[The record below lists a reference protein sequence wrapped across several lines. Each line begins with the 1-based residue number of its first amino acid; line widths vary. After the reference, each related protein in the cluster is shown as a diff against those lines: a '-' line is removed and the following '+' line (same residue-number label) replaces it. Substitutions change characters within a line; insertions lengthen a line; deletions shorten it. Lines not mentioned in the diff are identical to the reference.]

1 MSSQPE
7 RIPLVDAHPYIPR
20 MSTLKPSWRE
30 WTDRFGRPGWRE
42 VYDDY
47 GDPVPRR
54 LAAMPDSERAQLFGE
69 YRPRATRIQAIEDLP
84 PIRDNN
90 PARFLL
96 VTNVNPRIHHPSA
109 AEVERQLD
117 FGAVAVKLHPVHGVF
132 SPADPHVRSSIKRA
146 PSAGRR

>member
-7 RIPLVDAHPYIPR
+7 RIPLVDTHRYIPR
-20 MSTLKPSWRE
+20 LSTLKPSWRE
-30 WTDRFGRPGWRE
+30 RTDRFGRPGWRE

-54 LAAMPDSERAQLFGE
+54 LVAMPDSEGVEHALLFCK
-69 YRPRATRIQAIEDLP
+69 YRPRATGIQAIEDLP

-96 VTNVNPRIHHPSA
+96 VTNVTRTPIIRSRPRWNISSTS
-109 AEVERQLD
+109 ER
-117 FGAVAVKLHPVHGVF
+117 
-132 SPADPHVRSSIKRA
+132 SR
-146 PSAGRR
+146 